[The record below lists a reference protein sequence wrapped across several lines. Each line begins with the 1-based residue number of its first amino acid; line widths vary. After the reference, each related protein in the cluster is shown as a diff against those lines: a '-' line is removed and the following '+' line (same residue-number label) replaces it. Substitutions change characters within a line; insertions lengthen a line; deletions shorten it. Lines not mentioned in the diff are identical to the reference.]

1 MLIKPE
7 RLARPITIKLT
18 LPQANMLSLH
28 TPMMVH
34 GGRLWDVGE
43 ELTFR
48 YRIRLEPWCLI
59 QIKNYRPMLGG
70 FQSHGLATIG
80 FQSYS
85 ASGLPEAITI
95 GRYCSIA
102 DAVSFVDSQ
111 HPLNAVATSLWTH
124 KSTPLVKKHM
134 RPELAALILIC
145 ILTRHWASRIRL
157 SSMMSGLAI
166 LSRSRLV

>member
-7 RLARPITIKLT
+7 KLARPTMIKLT
-18 LPQANMLSLH
+18 LPQANNVEPPHANDGPWRKAL
-28 TPMMVH
+28 
-34 GGRLWDVGE
+34 GCRLN

-102 DAVSFVDSQ
+102 DAVLFIDSR
-111 HPLNAVATSLWTH
+111 HPLDSVATSLMDAQ
-124 KSTPLVKKHM
+124 KY
-134 RPELAALILIC
+134 AA
-145 ILTRHWASRIRL
+145 
-157 SSMMSGLAI
+157 G
-166 LSRSRLV
+166 